1 MNCPHDD
8 HGWCL
13 ACVKELHHKYQT
25 SLTRKHE
32 LDAGEWS
39 YLRHAVIDAINAD
52 ALGGKTELVQA
63 LFNEA
68 ENARADANFAH
79 VEGTNAGIDMAY
91 GNMVRNFTANV
102 AGRVVRGRAV
112 GSVEILIEHSP
123 TDPQPRYFVHLVFT
137 EKQYAP
143 TMSKEERLP
152 HVVMDES
159 PRHAWRMFTVGDFM
173 ALLAGMDGIEKY
185 EWALE
190 DEPAIG

>member
-1 MNCPHDD
+1 MN
-8 HGWCL
+8 
-13 ACVKELHHKYQT
+13 A
-25 SLTRKHE
+25 
-32 LDAGEWS
+32 AEWH
-39 YLRHAVIDAINAD
+39 YLRQAVIDAINAD

-79 VEGTNAGIDMAY
+79 VEGTNAGIDLAY
-91 GNMVRNFTANV
+91 GNMVRNFTATV
-102 AGRVVRGRAV
+102 AGKMVRGRAV
-112 GSVEILIEHSP
+112 GSVEILIEHAP

-137 EKQYAP
+137 EKQYTP
-143 TMSKEERLP
+143 TMTKEERLL

-159 PRHAWRMFTVGDFM
+159 PRHAWRMFSVGDFM
-173 ALLAGMDGIEKY
+173 ALLCGMDGIEKY